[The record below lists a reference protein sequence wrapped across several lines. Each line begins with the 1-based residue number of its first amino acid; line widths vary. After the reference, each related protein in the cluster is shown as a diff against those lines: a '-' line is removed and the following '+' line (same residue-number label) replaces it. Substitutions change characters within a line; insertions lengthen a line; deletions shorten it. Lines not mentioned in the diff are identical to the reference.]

1 MTLSEL
7 AEKVAFD
14 LCIPKQT
21 AELVVRTTLEN
32 IVQEVEKGGRVKLS
46 RFGVFRARKL
56 DRKDRAAFFK
66 MAFRSSPWIRRRLE
80 TNMEKLGVQFDNTAA
95 QLAKLSGVCPSCK
108 QTLESKDPP
117 RCVSCGTAP
126 FEPKTRDFSELHEKR
141 GGSNG

>member
-21 AELVVRTTLEN
+21 AELVIRTTLEN
-32 IVQEVEKGGRVKLS
+32 IVQEIERGERVKLS
-46 RFGVFRARKL
+46 RFGVFRARRL
-56 DRKDRAAFFK
+56 ERKDRAAMFK

-95 QLAKLSGVCPSCK
+95 QLAKLSGVCPTCK
-108 QTLESKDPP
+108 QALESKDPP
-117 RCVSCGTAP
+117 KCASCGTAP
-126 FEPKTRDFSELHEKR
+126 FEPKTRDFTALHEKK
-141 GGSNG
+141 GES

>member
-1 MTLSEL
+1 MTLLEL

-21 AELVVRTTLEN
+21 AELVIRTTLEN
-32 IVQEVEKGGRVKLS
+32 IVQEIEKGERVKLS

-56 DRKDRAAFFK
+56 IRKDRAAMFK

-95 QLAKLSGVCPSCK
+95 QLAKLSGTCPVCK
-108 QTLESKDPP
+108 QPLESKDPP
-117 RCVSCGTAP
+117 KCVSCGTTP
-126 FEPKTRDFSELHEKR
+126 FEPKTRNFSVFHEKKEE
-141 GGSNG
+141 S